1 MAGIE
6 LTEEMETM
14 KLQDYKQAIF
24 DHFGVANLEALKQLE
39 EWQALIAQ
47 LEITSLRSVSAWETI
62 CKAVFLSHQEASV
75 NSSSARPQAKET
87 SALVPTE
94 TVTLHPMHNH
104 GGELVGGLVEYSPEQ
119 SQQLIE
125 YFKQLSLHSPEP
137 WHQGQLN
144 GAIADQLGVSSALVA
159 TGLQAGQ
166 LFRVVG
172 PPDLVAKIAAGTHQM
187 IQTAGGSIGTV
198 TATGGGQFVGKLR
211 FANGAAAAM
220 PVLAPLVVY
229 QVLHAIVGTQQ
240 LNQINQR
247 LARIEHTLEELHV
260 RQEATILGEIHGA
273 IDTLDDVLA
282 SRMNTGLFTVD
293 GIARL
298 ATAEK
303 TIRSILERN
312 RLLVDRFRDKT
323 SRVQRKHGKHG
334 ARSAAE
340 LLKADGPQAVYDMQC
355 LVGLIAADVK
365 LEQAYLLLAIQN
377 NPADVGRRQERIRT
391 KMQTHHETIEQ
402 LPSVREIER
411 HAQACLKAMRWWEKL
426 FDFGQT
432 NKTVR
437 AAKKLDLEDIKAPS
451 LAPQTDLN
459 GYVFWRDAEGTHVFS
474 MAGDDLQLAPVGEQ
488 STSHSRKPPPKKAT
502 RSRTPKP
509 APRKATSRR
518 GGR

>member
-1 MAGIE
+1 
-6 LTEEMETM
+6 M

-24 DHFGVANLEALKQLE
+24 DHFNVANLDELKQLE
-39 EWQALIAQ
+39 AWQALVER
-47 LEITSLRSVSAWETI
+47 LELTSLRSLSAWESI
-62 CKAVFLSHQEASV
+62 CKAVFLSHQEASMDDK
-75 NSSSARPQAKET
+75 SASPQGEE
-87 SALVPTE
+87 SPALVPTE
-94 TVTLHPMHNH
+94 TVTLHKMHNH
-104 GGELVGGLVEYSPEQ
+104 GGELVGALMEYSPEQ

-125 YFKQLSLHSPEP
+125 YFKQLNLHSPEP
-137 WHQGQLN
+137 WHQGKLN
-144 GAIADQLGVSSALVA
+144 GAIVDQLGVSSSLVA

-187 IQTAGGSIGTV
+187 IQTTGGSIGTV
-198 TATGGGQFVGKLR
+198 TATGGGQFVGQLR

-220 PVLAPLVVY
+220 PVLAPLLVY

-273 IDTLDDVLA
+273 IETLDDVLA
-282 SRMNTGLFTVD
+282 SRMNTGIFSVD

-298 ATAEK
+298 AIAEK

-312 RLLVDRFRDKT
+312 RLLVDRFQDKT
-323 SRVQRKHGKHG
+323 SRVKRKHGKHG

-355 LVGLIAADVK
+355 LVGLIAADLK

-377 NPADVGRRQERIRT
+377 NPADVGRRQEGIRT
-391 KMQTHHETIEQ
+391 KMQTHHETIEHF
-402 LPSVREIER
+402 PSVREVER
-411 HAQACLKAMRWWEKL
+411 HAQVCLKAMRWWEKL

-432 NKTVR
+432 KKEVR

-459 GYVFWRDAEGTHVFS
+459 GYVFWRNAEGTHVFS
-474 MAGDDLQLAPVGEQ
+474 MAGDDLKLAPVGEQ
-488 STSHSRKPPPKKAT
+488 STSHSRKPPPRKAT
-502 RSRTPKP
+502 RSRPRKP
-509 APRKATSRR
+509 TLRKATNSR